1 MTAPHAR
8 PFSKHLNVKE
18 IYANTYRDFEDLQ
31 GRLEDFID
39 FIEQYYNELRLHS
52 ALGYCSPEKF
62 EKDLNGRVKSGQRWS
77 GQNRPTDV
85 ARDSDVL
92 PCRLHIRQA

>member
-52 ALGYCSPEKF
+52 ALGYCSPEKV
-62 EKDLNGRVKSGQRWS
+62 EKDSQVEPERTSAAALMTFLG
-77 GQNRPTDV
+77 
-85 ARDSDVL
+85 
-92 PCRLHIRQA
+92 

>member
-39 FIEQYYNELRLHS
+39 FIEQYYLKP
-52 ALGYCSPEKF
+52 ALTSPLLSEFAQK
-62 EKDLNGRVKSGQRWS
+62 
-77 GQNRPTDV
+77 
-85 ARDSDVL
+85 
-92 PCRLHIRQA
+92 